1 MALVVVTCAW
11 LSIQISSA
19 EPHPGAKSTLVG
31 VVEGSGARQAG
42 YKVTLYASS
51 VKDKHSEDFLGTDTT
66 DDLGRFEI
74 DYKLPPGHRRHQK
87 TVLYVLAEKDNSMLA
102 SAIGDTADID
112 AIVLNERTTAAF
124 GVAFAQF
131 VDGRKIIGNPYGMH
145 NAVMMAANM
154 ANPLTGKLGRVLDNL
169 PNADETSTR
178 ATFNTLANIIASCV
192 DDDAQ
197 CEELFQQATPIGSP
211 KPSTVLQAIANMTKF
226 PSNHVSAIFELSF
239 INPIYAPAL
248 ASDEEPTSFLLF
260 IKFTGGE
267 YSIYDKN
274 NLMSGPGNIAFD
286 QRGVAWINDNYI
298 PTRDF
303 EVSCAGQR
311 LLKIFPWGENFPDS
325 PYFGGGLDGAGF
337 GITLDRRGMVWVG
350 NFGFEAPHGACADVA
365 ASHNSV
371 SLFNPDGTPISS
383 PAGFT
388 EGHIWWPQATVSDKK
403 RNIWLANCGND
414 TVTFIPKGKPDLA
427 ENFALPGGRG
437 ESGNFTPSIPD
448 TEPDSD
454 APLLK
459 PFGIAIDPEGRAWVT
474 ANQAGFDSGSSSEAV
489 GGIYRISSDGTVEA
503 LPNLNASNEPVLSW
517 PMGISGDSS
526 GNMWISNSNSVK
538 VPCVDE
544 LDPQDGDEGPSITL
558 YPADGGSPSMFTGG
572 GLSIPWGNAVDGN
585 DSLWVFNF
593 GVKPTDIVDENTEWP
608 DTPLS
613 HFCGVDTSKC
623 PAGLST
629 GDPIS
634 PPTGY
639 VSDALDRVTG
649 GNIDPSGN
657 VWLLN
662 NWKKT
667 GPYAPVYDT
676 NPGGNSFVIIPGAAG
691 PVKTPLIGP
700 PTSF

>member
-31 VVEGSGARQAG
+31 VVEGNGARQAG

-145 NAVMMAANM
+145 NAVLMAANM
-154 ANPLTGKLGRVLDNL
+154 ANPLTGELGRVLDNL

-197 CEELFQQATPIGSP
+197 CEELFQQATPIGSS

-248 ASDEEPTSFLLF
+248 ASNEEPTSFLLF

-337 GITLDRRGMVWVG
+337 GITLDQRGMVWVG

-383 PAGFT
+383 PTGFT

-437 ESGNFTPSIPD
+437 ESDNFTPSIPD

-489 GGIYRISSDGTVEA
+489 GRIYRVSSDGTVEA
-503 LPNLNASNEPVLSW
+503 LPNLSASDEPVLSW

-538 VPCVDE
+538 VPVSMS
-544 LDPQDGDEGPSITL
+544 LTL
-558 YPADGGSPSMFTGG
+558 RMETKVRRL
-572 GLSIPWGNAVDGN
+572 LSILPMAVHPQCSPAAASRFHGVMRSTVTTRSG
-585 DSLWVFNF
+585 SLILASS
-593 GVKPTDIVDENTEWP
+593 P
-608 DTPLS
+608 
-613 HFCGVDTSKC
+613 
-623 PAGLST
+623 
-629 GDPIS
+629 PIS
-634 PPTGY
+634 ST
-639 VSDALDRVTG
+639 RTQ
-649 GNIDPSGN
+649 SGRIHRYPIS
-657 VWLLN
+657 V
-662 NWKKT
+662 
-667 GPYAPVYDT
+667 A
-676 NPGGNSFVIIPGAAG
+676 
-691 PVKTPLIGP
+691 
-700 PTSF
+700 